1 LPDIDLPSAVD
12 PENVGESSRERALP
26 WDQIKATGFLAEQP
40 LDSEIAFLTQFQ
52 NTRMAGD
59 PDIEF
64 LISDIAAVDLAR
76 TQRSISLNRDE
87 RVAEREERQAARLT
101 RENERRVAM
110 GLEPVESFD
119 DIDTEN
125 LPDIL
130 LDQATQIIADLAS
143 LNREKKSAALSRTSN
158 SGS

>member
-1 LPDIDLPSAVD
+1 
-12 PENVGESSRERALP
+12 
-26 WDQIKATGFLAEQP
+26 
-40 LDSEIAFLTQFQ
+40 
-52 NTRMAGD
+52 
-59 PDIEF
+59 
-64 LISDIAAVDLAR
+64 
-76 TQRSISLNRDE
+76 
-87 RVAEREERQAARLT
+87 
-101 RENERRVAM
+101 M

-143 LNREKKSAALSRTSN
+143 LNREKKSAALSSTSN